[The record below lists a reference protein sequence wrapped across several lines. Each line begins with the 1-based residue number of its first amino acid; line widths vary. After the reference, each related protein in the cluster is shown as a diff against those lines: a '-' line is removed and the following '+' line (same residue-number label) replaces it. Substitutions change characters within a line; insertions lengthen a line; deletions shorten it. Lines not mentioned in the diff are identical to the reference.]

1 MKLLALLLSA
11 MCGLAG
17 AAPAAAAFPEKPIT
31 LVVPFPP
38 GGSTD
43 VHLRSLANMASKEL
57 NQPVII
63 ENRPGASGSVALTS
77 IRSAAPDGYRLT
89 VLVPTSLRLPVLQ
102 PMGYDPLKDFTYISM
117 LSRYTY
123 VIAVPAKSPF
133 KSWADVLAYAR
144 ANPGKLNYG
153 NAGAYSSTHLTMEA
167 IAAKEG
173 IRWNAIPYKGDGDQV
188 QDLTGSQLDL
198 ATPSVGGIG
207 PMVDAG
213 KVRLLA
219 VMSGKRTQ
227 RYPDVPTLP
236 EAGTDVVADVPYG
249 IVGPAGMDPKVVAVL
264 SQALRKASMQ
274 EDNLKLLVQLGQE
287 DAYSTPEAFDSW
299 ARTTYVKE
307 RAQIEK
313 MAQTRGDKP

>member
-1 MKLLALLLSA
+1 M
-11 MCGLAG
+11 
-17 AAPAAAAFPEKPIT
+17 
-31 LVVPFPP
+31 
-38 GGSTD
+38 
-43 VHLRSLANMASKEL
+43 
-57 NQPVII
+57 
-63 ENRPGASGSVALTS
+63 
-77 IRSAAPDGYRLT
+77 
-89 VLVPTSLRLPVLQ
+89 LVPTSLRLPVLQ

-133 KSWADVLAYAR
+133 KTWADVLAYAR

-219 VMSGKRTQ
+219 VMSGKRAQ

-236 EAGTDVVADVPYG
+236 EAGTDVVADVPTASWAP
-249 IVGPAGMDPKVVAVL
+249 PAWIPRWWPCCRTLA
-264 SQALRKASMQ
+264 QASAQ

-299 ARTTYVKE
+299 ARATYVKE

-313 MAQTRGDKP
+313 MAQTKGDKQ